1 MEIHYR
7 QVGTRLMEWDAA
19 YLILGAITG
28 YLAGL
33 FGVGGGLV
41 LVPVL
46 LILFD
51 AQQFP
56 AENIMHLALGTS
68 MASILFTSLAS
79 MRKHHQHSAVNWQ
92 VVRNITP
99 GILIGTA
106 LGALLAASIPTRGL
120 GIFFALFV
128 YFAAAQMLLE
138 VRPPA
143 SRQLPGIGGI
153 TLAGIL
159 TGWLSSLVSI
169 GGGTIIVPFLLWCNV
184 SLRNAI
190 GTSAAIGFPVAVGGT
205 VGYVLTGMNVAALPV
220 HSLGFVYLPALFWVA
235 LATVLTAPQG
245 AKATHHLKVG
255 LLRKLFALLLL
266 LLATKLLFKVL
277 A

>member
-1 MEIHYR
+1 M
-7 QVGTRLMEWDAA
+7 GWDAA

-46 LILFD
+46 LMLFD

-79 MRKHHQHSAVNWQ
+79 MRKHHQHDAVNWQ
-92 VVRNITP
+92 VVRSITP

-153 TLAGIL
+153 TLVGIL

-205 VGYVLTGMNVAALPV
+205 VGYMFTGMAAHALPA

-235 LATVLTAPQG
+235 LATVITAPLG

-255 LLRKLFALLLL
+255 LLRKLFAVLLIA
-266 LLATKLLFKVL
+266 LATKLLWKL
-277 A
+277 LT